1 MINTSK
7 GMSSVYIGKM
17 VGVSQK
23 TAWKICHAIREM
35 MDMSHE
41 KAPALKGI
49 VEVDEKYLGGK
60 QTSSALCQRG
70 CLSVESSAIRPAGKR
85 QDKNGGIAL

>member
-1 MINTSK
+1 MINTSE

-17 VGVSQK
+17 VGVSRK
-23 TAWKICHAIREM
+23 TALEVCHAIREM

-49 VEVDEKYLGGK
+49 VEVDEKYLGGNPCK
-60 QTSSALCQRG
+60 DRIFQCRA
-70 CLSVESSAIRPAGKR
+70 
-85 QDKNGGIAL
+85 